1 MHHYAVR
8 LRSVKGYCSSSNIL
22 SITSLFS
29 GLMEL
34 SSSQGCTKERRR
46 VNTSTHSQ
54 KNNGAWRSHT
64 SIQALLFPVGCMNCS
79 CTKPPPSIS
88 LKQRGKKLWS
98 AEQTP
103 PQLIPAAAPTSGS
116 PLTRVDH
123 STEAHQTAQPSI
135 NPNKQASL
143 PNIVIKVISFDVN
156 IHLVLH
162 VTR

>member
-8 LRSVKGYCSSSNIL
+8 LRSVKGYCSSSSIL

-64 SIQALLFPVGCMNCS
+64 NIQALLFPVGCMNCS

-98 AEQTP
+98 AEQMP
-103 PQLIPAAAPTSGS
+103 PELIPAAVILRQHPGH
-116 PLTRVDH
+116 RY